1 MNAINRGILIVGFG
15 NPLRSDDGVGWHVA
29 QQLCRE
35 LSRADVQ
42 VVARQQ
48 LTPEIADFASRA
60 ERMLFV
66 DAARSGKSGSLL
78 CRKVVPA
85 DLSDSYSHELSPA
98 TVLKLAEKLYGR
110 CPPSF
115 LFTIAGE
122 NFETGDAMSP
132 AVCSAIPVLLA
143 RIKQFIDSGEELAG
157 SAEFE

>member
-1 MNAINRGILIVGFG
+1 MVRVLIVGFG

-29 QQLCRE
+29 QLLSGE

-42 VVARQQ
+42 VVVRQQ

-60 ERMLFV
+60 ERVLFV
-66 DAARSGKSGSLL
+66 DAARSGNAGSLQ

-85 DLSDSYSHELSPA
+85 DLSESYSHELSPA

-110 CPPSF
+110 CPPSL

-132 AVCSAIPVLLA
+132 AVCSAIPILLT
-143 RIKQFIDSGEELAG
+143 RLKRFIDDGVEMLGA
-157 SAEFE
+157 AEAE